1 MKKLFPLFI
10 LLVTLFVSTS
20 CSMNTEP
27 TWTVYTDIGTYSEF
41 KQAFGTTLDDGYY
54 VRLEFSSSEWDAIK
68 SSTIDDNKHQWT
80 KAQIKDWFIGR
91 GFGNSEAEKEI
102 AWLTTINHGFIAS
115 RTGNTIYFLLK

>member
-41 KQAFGTTLDDGYY
+41 KQAFGTTLDD
-54 VRLEFSSSEWDAIK
+54 VIM
-68 SSTIDDNKHQWT
+68 
-80 KAQIKDWFIGR
+80 
-91 GFGNSEAEKEI
+91 FGSNS
-102 AWLTTINHGFIAS
+102 
-115 RTGNTIYFLLK
+115 LLVNGMR

>member
-115 RTGNTIYFLLK
+115 RTGNTVYFLLK

>member
-68 SSTIDDNKHQWT
+68 SSTIDDYKHQWT

>member
-68 SSTIDDNKHQWT
+68 SSLPDECKHQWA
-80 KAQIKDWFIGR
+80 KDQIVDWFIGR
-91 GFGNSEAEKEI
+91 GFGNIEAEQEV
-102 AWLTTINHGFIAS
+102 AYLTTINHGLVVS
-115 RTGNTIYFLLK
+115 RSGSTVYMIVK